1 MKIDVTTYEDKFVA
15 TLNGNHRHLDIGQTP
30 VEAIGA
36 LVRSRATEMGILI
49 KQPDGTTI
57 GSETQTP
64 SYSELLEQNRRMAEA
79 LQSLEK
85 ELPIAISYAESH
97 GLKRDF
103 GGSAVH
109 IVLWRC
115 QGVVNDGLGKPALK
129 G

>member
-15 TLNGNHRHLDIGQTP
+15 TLNGNHRHLDIGSTP
-30 VEAIGA
+30 REALGA
-36 LVRSRATEMGILI
+36 LVQSRATEMGILI
-49 KQPDGTTI
+49 KHPDGTTV
-57 GSETQTP
+57 GSETERP
-64 SYSELLEQNRRMAEA
+64 SYSDLLEQNRRMVQA

-97 GLKRDF
+97 GLKPEF

-115 QGVVNDGLGKPALK
+115 QGTVNDGLGKPPLR

>member
-1 MKIDVTTYEDKFVA
+1 MKIDISTYEDKFVA
-15 TLNGNHRHLDIGQTP
+15 TLNSNHRHLDIGQTP

-36 LVRSRATEMGILI
+36 LVQSRATEMGILI
-49 KQPDGTTI
+49 KQPDGTSI
-57 GSETQTP
+57 GSENETP
-64 SYSELLEQNRRMAEA
+64 SYSDLLEQNRRMSEA
-79 LQSLEK
+79 LGNLEK

-97 GLKRDF
+97 GLKPDF

-115 QGVVNDGLGKPALK
+115 QGVVNDGLGKPPLK